1 MLSSKKIIC
10 PNNLIN
16 VAKKKGTV
24 DAAIVNAGEIFPM
37 ESVHK
42 AVQHNLINPTFI
54 GDNNEIKKYA
64 DKLKWNISKYKII
77 DEKNED
83 STAPIAAKLASEGK
97 VKIIVKGHIHT
108 DVLMKAVLKR
118 DLNLIGKK
126 RLSHVWHMTLGKDD
140 KPFIITDGV
149 VNVLPK
155 LEVKMHILR
164 NAVDFANKIGISR
177 PKVSVLSATEE
188 ILESVPSSIDADIIT
203 KRAKEENIK
212 ADVFGP
218 LAFDNSVSKK
228 SAAIKKIKDNTYYY
242 DLWRGVNEKK
252 DLFILFNI
260 TGVISYF
267 ILSDVIL
274 YNGWRHLYFINTF
287 IIYIATYAFYRID
300 LSLQSKSKKKFHYYI
315 SILFFER

>member
-1 MLSSKKIIC
+1 MLSNKKIIC

-16 VAKKKGTV
+16 IAKKKGTI

-42 AVQHNLINPTFI
+42 AVQYNLINPIFI
-54 GDNNEIKKYA
+54 GNESEIRKYA
-64 DKLKWNISKYKII
+64 EKLKWNISKYRII
-77 DEKNED
+77 DEKDENG
-83 STAPIAAKLASEGK
+83 TAPIAAKLASEDK

-118 DLNLIGKK
+118 DFNLIGKK
-126 RLSHVWHMTLGKDD
+126 RLSHVWHMTLDKDD

-177 PKVSVLSATEE
+177 PKVSILSATEE
-188 ILESVPSSIDADIIT
+188 VLNSVPSSIEANLIT
-203 KRAKEENIK
+203 KKAKEENIN

-228 SAAIKKIKDNTYYY
+228 SAAIKKIKNDVAGNTDILLVPNVETGNALVKMMIYFMGACAA
-242 DLWRGVNEKK
+242 GVVLGVKAPVV
-252 DLFILFNI
+252 I
-260 TGVISYF
+260 TSR
-267 ILSDVIL
+267 SDEAEARL
-274 YNGWRHLYFINTF
+274 AS
-287 IIYIATYAFYRID
+287 IAA
-300 LSLQSKSKKKFHYYI
+300 
-315 SILFFER
+315 SIVALG

>member
-1 MLSSKKIIC
+1 MLSNKKIVC

-16 VAKKKGTV
+16 VAKKTGIV
-24 DAAIVNAGEIFPM
+24 DAAIVNAGQIFPM

-54 GDNNEIKKYA
+54 GNESEIKKYA
-64 DKLKWNISKYKII
+64 EKLNWNLSKYKII
-77 DEKNED
+77 NEKNEN

-108 DVLMKAVLKR
+108 DILIKAVLKR

-126 RLSHVWHMTLGKDD
+126 RLSHVWHMTLTSDD

-164 NAVDFANKIGISR
+164 NAVDFANKIGISK
-177 PKVSVLSATEE
+177 PKVSILSATEE
-188 ILESVPSSIDADIIT
+188 ILESVPSSIEADLIT
-203 KRAKEENIK
+203 KKAKEENIN

-228 SAAIKKIKDNTYYY
+228 SAVIKKIKNEVAGNADILLVPNVEVGNALVKMMIYFMGACAA
-242 DLWRGVNEKK
+242 GVVVGGKAPIVITSRSDESEARLASIAAAVVALEK
-252 DLFILFNI
+252 
-260 TGVISYF
+260 
-267 ILSDVIL
+267 
-274 YNGWRHLYFINTF
+274 
-287 IIYIATYAFYRID
+287 
-300 LSLQSKSKKKFHYYI
+300 
-315 SILFFER
+315 

>member
-1 MLSSKKIIC
+1 MLSNKKIIC
-10 PNNLIN
+10 PNNLIS
-16 VAKKKGTV
+16 VAKKKGTI

-54 GDNNEIKKYA
+54 GNENEIKKYA
-64 DKLKWNISKYKII
+64 EKLKWNISKYKII
-77 DEKNED
+77 IEKDENT
-83 STAPIAAKLASEGK
+83 TAPIAAKLAGEGK

-126 RLSHVWHMTLGKDD
+126 RLSHVWHMTLDKDD

-188 ILESVPSSIDADIIT
+188 VIESVPSSIEANLIT
-203 KRAKEENIK
+203 KRAKEENIN

-228 SAAIKKIKDNTYYY
+228 SAAIKKIKNEVAGNADILLVPNVETGNALVKMMIYFMGACAA
-242 DLWRGVNEKK
+242 GVVLGGKAPVV
-252 DLFILFNI
+252 I
-260 TGVISYF
+260 TSR
-267 ILSDVIL
+267 SDESEARL
-274 YNGWRHLYFINTF
+274 AS
-287 IIYIATYAFYRID
+287 IAA
-300 LSLQSKSKKKFHYYI
+300 
-315 SILFFER
+315 SIVALG

>member
-1 MLSSKKIIC
+1 MLSNKKIVC

-16 VAKKKGTV
+16 VAKKTGTV
-24 DAAIVNAGEIFPM
+24 NAAIVNAGEIFPM

-54 GDNNEIKKYA
+54 GDEDEIKKYA

-77 DEKNED
+77 NEKNEN
-83 STAPIAAKLASEGK
+83 STAPIAAKLASEDK

-126 RLSHVWHMTLGKDD
+126 RLSHVWHMTLDKND

-164 NAVDFANKIGISR
+164 NAVDFAQKIGIHK
-177 PKVSVLSATEE
+177 PKVAVLSATEE
-188 ILESVPSSIDADIIT
+188 ILESVPSSIDANVIT
-203 KRAKEENIK
+203 KRAKDENIN

-218 LAFDNSVSKK
+218 LAFDNSVSKN
-228 SAAIKKIKDNTYYY
+228 SAAIKKIKNNVSGNADILLVPNVEAGNALVKMMIYFMGACAA
-242 DLWRGVNEKK
+242 GVVLGGKTPVV
-252 DLFILFNI
+252 I
-260 TGVISYF
+260 TSR
-267 ILSDVIL
+267 SDEAEARL
-274 YNGWRHLYFINTF
+274 AS
-287 IIYIATYAFYRID
+287 IAAAVVA
-300 LSLQSKSKKKFHYYI
+300 LNN
-315 SILFFER
+315 